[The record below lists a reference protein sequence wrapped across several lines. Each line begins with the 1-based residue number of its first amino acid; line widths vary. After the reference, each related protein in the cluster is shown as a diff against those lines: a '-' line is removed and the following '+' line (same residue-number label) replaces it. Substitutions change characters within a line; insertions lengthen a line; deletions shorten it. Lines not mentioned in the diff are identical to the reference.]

1 MPRTPRSAPL
11 PVRFPDPWLPVL
23 APARG
28 PTAVATYLRAHLY
41 GAAVGRSLLDRCIT
55 AVAPEDRIRLVPL
68 RAEFDEEITT
78 AARLLTTLSPVGT
91 PGRRL
96 VRASAAI
103 TLSALPVG
111 PVLRDPLARLAVLE
125 ALRTLVVA
133 KRSMWEL
140 LAASWVADGPA
151 SVGRRPVGDHDGDG
165 RYHDDDDEFGGPDT
179 GRLLAALAEQARSQ
193 EELLEQLRRTYGLA
207 VFG

>member
-1 MPRTPRSAPL
+1 MPRSPRSTPPPL
-11 PVRFPDPWLPVL
+11 RFPDPWLPVL

-28 PTAVATYLRAHLY
+28 ATAVATYLRAHLY
-41 GAAVGRSLLDRCIT
+41 GAAVGRSILDRCIS
-55 AVAPEDRIRLVPL
+55 AVEPADRVRLVPL
-68 RAEFDEEITT
+68 RAEFDREIDT
-78 AARLLTTLSPVGT
+78 AAALLRRLSVVGA
-91 PGRRL
+91 PGRGL
-96 VRASAAI
+96 LRASSAV

-125 ALRTLVVA
+125 TLRTLVVA

-140 LAASWVADGPA
+140 LAASWVADDPA
-151 SVGRRPVGDHDGDG
+151 PGG
-165 RYHDDDDEFGGPDT
+165 DDDELRVHDT
-179 GRLLAALAEQARSQ
+179 GRRLRGLAEQARAQ

>member
-1 MPRTPRSAPL
+1 MPRTPRSAQP

-28 PTAVATYLRAHLY
+28 PSAVAMYLRAHLY

-151 SVGRRPVGDHDGDG
+151 SAAGRSGGEPDDSS
-165 RYHDDDDEFGGPDT
+165 DDDEPGGPGT
-179 GRLLAALAEQARSQ
+179 GRLLRGLADQARSQ
-193 EELLEQLRRTYGLA
+193 EELLERLRRTYGLA
-207 VFG
+207 VFE